1 MKKPL
6 TYRLVT
12 VVTAL
17 LAITVNGLANA
28 LPLNGQGTGEISDRF
43 AIYFVPEGYVFSIW
57 GIIYLG
63 LIAFVIYQLLPSQK
77 ENALIEKIAP
87 AFWVSSLA
95 NTAWIFLW
103 HYEFFPLT
111 LVAMLT
117 LLASLGYIY
126 LQISGFGELTGGQK
140 WFVKLPF
147 SIYLGWISVATVAN
161 VSQVLFAAK
170 WSGWGISPE
179 VWTVVMLA
187 IAAVLGLA
195 MRWRES
201 DWAYVLVLV
210 WALVGIAQKQA
221 SNALVSNTAWVM
233 VGVLALALVS
243 MPFIK
248 PRVTAKLG

>member
-1 MKKPL
+1 MNK
-6 TYRLVT
+6 TSIYRLVT
-12 VVTAL
+12 VVTTL
-17 LAITVNGLANA
+17 LTITVNGLANA

-63 LIAFVIYQLLPSQK
+63 LIAFVIYQLMPGQK
-77 ENALIEKIAP
+77 EDALIEKIAP
-87 AFWVSSLA
+87 GFWVANLA

-117 LLASLGYIY
+117 LLASLLYVY

-161 VSQVLFAAK
+161 VSQVLFDAK
-170 WSGWGISPE
+170 WSGWGLSPE
-179 VWTVVMLA
+179 LWTVIMLVV
-187 IAAVLGLA
+187 AAVLGLA
-195 MRWRES
+195 MRWRER
-201 DWAYVLVLV
+201 DWAYGLVLV
-210 WALVGIAQKQA
+210 WALVGIAQKH
-221 SNALVSNTAWVM
+221 SSSALVSNTAWVM

-243 MPFIK
+243 VPFIK
-248 PRVTAKLG
+248 RTPRQS